1 MAEQAD
7 RIGELTTLRSR
18 RVSFLGACYLLPV
31 EAAGGQRSRVV
42 CDDSIHRSDS
52 SAPPVIPAQRCLLGN
67 DSRRRRLLVDLSAT
81 ARYKRSVS
89 TTSVAIELDQP
100 LVADPEVMRD
110 LMEHDVPDLAA

>member
-1 MAEQAD
+1 VLSVLMAHTAG
-7 RIGELTTLRSR
+7 GEVSR
-18 RVSFLGACYLLPV
+18 RLLS
-31 EAAGGQRSRVV
+31 AASRGGQRSRVV

-67 DSRRRRLLVDLSAT
+67 DSRRRKLLVDLSAT

-110 LMEHDVPDLAA
+110 LVEHDVSDLVA